1 MNICLGI
8 ESYENI
14 FARTL
19 GNYRVTPKVSY
30 LGWVDLDLEC
40 STILLGQQVA
50 TEAAHQPGELPKSS
64 QPNPDLLGHLVM
76 ESLSEIIYLLVSE
89 GSASSCET
97 HRISFLAWLPFSVKP
112 WHVHLAYSSSR
123 VTPPV
128 PPGRRPPSWPWPW
141 LTWPSWETAT

>member
-1 MNICLGI
+1 MFHHPAWAVSGYRG
-8 ESYENI
+8 SPT
-14 FARTL
+14 ARET
-19 GNYRVTPKVSY
+19 
-30 LGWVDLDLEC
+30 
-40 STILLGQQVA
+40 
-50 TEAAHQPGELPKSS
+50 PKSS

-76 ESLSEIIYLLVSE
+76 ETLSEIIYLLVSE

-128 PPGRRPPSWPWPW
+128 PPGRRPSSWPLPW
-141 LTWPSWETAT
+141 LTWPSWETVTLPWPVSHPVLKTWHRAINAIVWFVSFAYQEFTK